1 MAQYSIYGAPEFAMI
16 NADLQPNEKI
26 IAESGAM
33 VAMSS
38 NMKLKTSARGGVMKG
53 LKRALLG
60 GESFFQNTFW
70 PEGGPGRIHFAAG
83 APGDIIHTTLA
94 QGETLF
100 MMSTAFICC
109 SESVDIDTKWGGA
122 KGFFSGVG
130 AFLLKATGPGDLFM
144 TAYGAVHP
152 VAVDGSYIID
162 TGHIVA
168 FPETVQ
174 YRLRKLGGIKSLFF
188 SGEGFVAEFT
198 GQGMVWLQTRDGNSL
213 ASFLQPYRP
222 VESRSGS

>member
-1 MAQYSIYGAPEFAMI
+1 MAQYEIYGSPEFAMI
-16 NADLQPNEKI
+16 NANLDQNEKI
-26 IAESGAM
+26 VAESGAM

-38 NMKLKTSARGGVMKG
+38 NMKMKTASRGGVLKG
-53 LKRALLG
+53 LKRAVLG

-83 APGDIIHTTLA
+83 APGDIIHSTLA
-94 QGETLF
+94 EGETIM

-109 SESVDIDTKWGGA
+109 SESVDVDTKWGGA

-130 AFLLKATGPGDLFM
+130 AFLLKATGPGDVFM

-152 VAVDGSYIID
+152 VSVEGSYIVD

-174 YRLRKLGGIKSLFF
+174 YHIRKIGGIKSLFF
-188 SGEGFVAEFT
+188 SGEGIVAEFNGHGT
-198 GQGMVWLQTRDGNSL
+198 VWLQTRNGNSL
-213 ASFLQPYRP
+213 ASFVHPFRP
-222 VESRSGS
+222 VKSNN